1 MQIAAATN
9 LACPID
15 GLPIE
20 AQGAQRRCTAGHSFD
35 VAREGYC
42 NLLVVQHKASRDPGD
57 SKDMVAARRRFLE
70 TGLFEPIADR
80 IFKMVRECVAAAQGG
95 AFNIV
100 DAGCG
105 EGYYLDRLSRL
116 ASASTQPRHAWACRV
131 RRFEMGG
138 QGGGA
143 AQSGGDLAGCQQP
156 QSAIPCGKCR
166 SGAVPVRISGLG
178 GFQEGAKTR
187 WPRAA
192 RRSGSRPP
200 PRAAR
205 NRVPD
210 GEAWAASPARGSRSG
225 WVWPEARGRVAF
237 LRDADAGR
245 DDPGPVG
252 DDTACSSR
260 AASGAK
266 RAG

>member
-116 ASASTQPRHAWACRV
+116 ASASTQP
-131 RRFEMGG
+131 GTLG
-138 QGGGA
+138 
-143 AQSGGDLAGCQQP
+143 LAGFDV
-156 QSAIPCGKCR
+156 SKW
-166 SGAVPVRISGLG
+166 AVK
-178 GFQEGAKTR
+178 A
-187 WPRAA
+187 AA
-192 RRSGSRPP
+192 RRKVPVTWLVANNRNPPFLAGSVDLVLCLFGFPVWEGFKRVQKPGAHVLLVDPGADHLLELREIAYPTVKRGPP
-200 PRAAR
+200 PPLAA
-205 NRVPD
+205 
-210 GEAWAASPARGSRSG
+210 AAAAGYGLKREEGLRFSG
-225 WVWPEARGRVAF
+225 
-237 LRDADAGR
+237 DADAGR

-252 DDTACSSR
+252 NDTACSSR